1 MDYESIKRLG
11 LESYGIDPEN
21 SRETYDPSNSNH
33 TIIAHL
39 LKQDDVICPLCGL
52 VYNYTIVNSIQW
64 INTNITNFESIK
76 INT

>member
-21 SRETYDPSNSNH
+21 SKETYDSSNSNH

-39 LKQDDVICPLCGL
+39 LKQDEVICPLCGA
-52 VYNYTIVNSIQW
+52 
-64 INTNITNFESIK
+64 IK
-76 INT
+76 RSL